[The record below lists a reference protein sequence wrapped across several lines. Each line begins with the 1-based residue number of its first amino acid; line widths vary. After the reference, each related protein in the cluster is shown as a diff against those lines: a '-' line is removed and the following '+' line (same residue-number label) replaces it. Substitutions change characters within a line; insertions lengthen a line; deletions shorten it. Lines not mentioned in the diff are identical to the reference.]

1 VVVQP
6 VLESYYLFNPVP
18 WNANNEGSGSVVMR
32 AGLLLPACIVVSAL
46 AHVLLVAAVAV
57 PRKGATSHGE
67 TVNVD
72 IVPASEVPDL
82 PEVPESAPPEP
93 PPPPV
98 PDQQAQPAAAPPPS
112 ASQQT
117 QQQKPQAPRQQAQ
130 QQPQQQAQPQQP
142 PPQQQQAS
150 QPLPDQPAPAT
161 PAPGSTLAEQHERLT
176 AMLNLPGPG
185 AGDGSGAEAHLTEQ
199 ERAAFKAHL
208 KSCWQLPEGV
218 GPNQKLKVI
227 VRMSLKQNGSLT
239 TDPQLIE
246 AGISPIGPSLVQA
259 AMKAIKQ
266 CAPYTM
272 LPAAKYKEWRILD
285 MNFSP
290 DEMTRI

>member
-1 VVVQP
+1 
-6 VLESYYLFNPVP
+6 
-18 WNANNEGSGSVVMR
+18 
-32 AGLLLPACIVVSAL
+32 
-46 AHVLLVAAVAV
+46 V

-67 TVNVD
+67 TINVD

-117 QQQKPQAPRQQAQ
+117 QQQKPQRQQAQ
-130 QQPQQQAQPQQP
+130 QQPQQQVQPQQP

-150 QPLPDQPAPAT
+150 QPWPDQPAPAT

-208 KSCWQLPEGV
+208 KLCWQLPEGV
-218 GPNQKLKVI
+218 SPNQKFKVV
-227 VRMSLKQNGSLT
+227 VRMFLKQNGSLT
-239 TDPQLIE
+239 SDPEVIE
-246 AGISPIGPSLVQA
+246 YGTSQIVQSLVQA
-259 AMKAIKQ
+259 ATKAIKQ

-290 DEMTRI
+290 DEMAKN